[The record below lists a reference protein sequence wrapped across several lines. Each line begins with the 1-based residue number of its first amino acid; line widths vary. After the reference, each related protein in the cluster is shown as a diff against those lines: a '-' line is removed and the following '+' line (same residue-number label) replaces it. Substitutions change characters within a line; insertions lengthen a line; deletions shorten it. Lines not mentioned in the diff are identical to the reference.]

1 MLLSYQLSVNRI
13 AVSQSIYPWI
23 KVMTDNKEQERQQ
36 AIQREILAGRK
47 FSLAEAI
54 GREGGDFLKGESP
67 VPKLVQATT
76 EIKTFIANNLSD
88 SSGSLQVI
96 LQTWVVAD
104 EKGVSQHLDSPLQ
117 ALKQLLTNILD
128 NSELLYELVRQ
139 VDFKWGQMYDE
150 RPYFQSPG
158 QASHPND
165 EYTHESVEETLRSL
179 LNQLDQC
186 T

>member
-1 MLLSYQLSVNRI
+1 
-13 AVSQSIYPWI
+13 
-23 KVMTDNKEQERQQ
+23 MTDNKEQQRQQ
-36 AIQREILAGRK
+36 DIRKEILAGRK
-47 FSLAEAI
+47 FSLAEVI

-76 EIKTFIANNLSD
+76 EIKIFITNNLSD
-88 SSGSLQVI
+88 SSGALQAI

-104 EKGVSQHLDSPLQ
+104 EEGISQHLNSPLN
-117 ALKQLLTNILD
+117 ALKQLLTKILD

-158 QASHPND
+158 QQAHPND
-165 EYTHESVEETLRSL
+165 EYTHESVEEMLRSL
-179 LNQLDQC
+179 LSQLD
-186 T
+186 

>member
-1 MLLSYQLSVNRI
+1 ME
-13 AVSQSIYPWI
+13 
-23 KVMTDNKEQERQQ
+23 DKEKQGKNE

-76 EIKTFIANNLSD
+76 EINTFIAINLQD
-88 SSGSLQVI
+88 SSGALQAV
-96 LQTWVVAD
+96 LQTWISTD
-104 EKGVSQHLDSPLQ
+104 EAGVSKNLDSPLT
-117 ALKQLLTNILD
+117 ALKQMLDNIID

-139 VDFKWGQMYDE
+139 VDFQWGKMYAE

-158 QASHPND
+158 QPPHPDD
-165 EYTHESVEETLRSL
+165 EYTHESVEEKLKSL
-179 LNQLDQC
+179 LTKL
-186 T
+186 

>member
-1 MLLSYQLSVNRI
+1 MEDKQKKAKN
-13 AVSQSIYPWI
+13 
-23 KVMTDNKEQERQQ
+23 E

-76 EIKTFIANNLSD
+76 EINTFIAINLQD
-88 SSGSLQVI
+88 SSGALQAV
-96 LQTWVVAD
+96 LQTWISTD
-104 EKGVSQHLDSPLQ
+104 EAEVSKNLDSPLQ
-117 ALKQLLTNILD
+117 ALKQMLDKILD

-139 VDFKWGQMYDE
+139 VDFQWGKMYDE

-158 QASHPND
+158 QPPHPDD
-165 EYTHESVEETLRSL
+165 EYTHESVEEKLKSFRNKL
-179 LNQLDQC
+179 
-186 T
+186 

>member
-1 MLLSYQLSVNRI
+1 ME
-13 AVSQSIYPWI
+13 
-23 KVMTDNKEQERQQ
+23 DKEKQGKNE

-76 EIKTFIANNLSD
+76 EINTFIAINLQD
-88 SSGSLQVI
+88 SSGALQAV
-96 LQTWVVAD
+96 LQTWISTD
-104 EKGVSQHLDSPLQ
+104 EAGVSKNLDSPLT
-117 ALKQLLTNILD
+117 ALKQMLDNIID

-139 VDFKWGQMYDE
+139 VDFQWEKMYDE

-158 QASHPND
+158 QPPHPDD
-165 EYTHESVEETLRSL
+165 EYTHESVEEKLKSL
-179 LNQLDQC
+179 LTKL
-186 T
+186 

>member
-1 MLLSYQLSVNRI
+1 MEDKQKKAKN
-13 AVSQSIYPWI
+13 
-23 KVMTDNKEQERQQ
+23 E

-76 EIKTFIANNLSD
+76 EINTFIAINLQD
-88 SSGSLQVI
+88 SSGALQAV
-96 LQTWVVAD
+96 LQTWISTD
-104 EKGVSQHLDSPLQ
+104 EAGVSKNLDSPLQ
-117 ALKQLLTNILD
+117 ALKQMLDKILD

-139 VDFKWGQMYDE
+139 VDFQWGKMYDE

-158 QASHPND
+158 QPPHPDD
-165 EYTHESVEETLRSL
+165 EYTHESVEEKLKSFRNKL
-179 LNQLDQC
+179 EE
-186 T
+186 